1 MLSPTPPT
9 RLSFWV
15 LFASGDRRPGRGHA
29 GGLGLEGSIRADAVD
44 RLVGE
49 FTEVGALT
57 RSVADRFEGVFRTY
71 RGELQRLADAAP
83 TVADAARD
91 VIAVLEAAGSGFSAA
106 FPNQPPTD
114 CAAGCAFCCHLA
126 VAVPPGVAEMIGD
139 HVAETFSSEAQSAL
153 VVRLRAAEA
162 LVAAAADPT
171 TLRNRCPLLGPDNR
185 CTIYQVRPISCRAF
199 TSPSAARCESLIAG
213 AAPEGGIPQN
223 ASLFRLHRDATA
235 VLEQTARVRGEPA
248 MQRGLAEALLDAMG
262 RSEDAASS

>member
-1 MLSPTPPT
+1 MTD
-9 RLSFWV
+9 
-15 LFASGDRRPGRGHA
+15 ASAAQGRG
-29 GGLGLEGSIRADAVD
+29 LDISNREQAVD
-44 RLVGE
+44 RVVGE

-106 FPNQPPTD
+106 FPNQPAID

-139 HVAETFSSEAQSAL
+139 HVAETFTVEAQSAL
-153 VVRLRAAEA
+153 LVRLKAAA
-162 LVAAAADPT
+162 AVAAAAVDPT
-171 TLRNRCPLLGPDNR
+171 TLRHRCPLLGADDR
-185 CTIYQVRPISCRAF
+185 CTVYPVRPISCRAF
-199 TSPSAARCESLIAG
+199 TSPSVTRCEALIAG
-213 AAPEGGIPQN
+213 AAPEGGVPQN

-235 VLEQTARVRGEPA
+235 VLEQTARARGEPA
-248 MQRGLAEALLDAMG
+248 TQRGLAEALLDAMS
-262 RSEDAASS
+262 RPAEDATPR